1 MLRHGVAKS
10 HRRSEPS
17 ERGQS
22 TLEFTLTLLMVMAFF
37 FFFFQLA
44 ITFAFGNYVH
54 YAVFMAAR
62 TYVAA
67 GVSEKDQR
75 DRAESVISEMLGGTN
90 GDRYRRFGEGVQI
103 DGSNA
108 TLTGF
113 EVGQIG
119 PYRAN
124 RLDGW
129 MQGAR
134 YHFRSKIFP
143 IALALGP
150 PTANSAAENSL
161 TLKAESFLGR
171 EPSFVECDAQMK
183 NATSGKGRLYDN
195 GC

>member
-1 MLRHGVAKS
+1 MQRHGFKKS
-10 HRRSEPS
+10 E
-17 ERGQS
+17 EGQS
-22 TLEFTLTLLMVMAFF
+22 TLEFTLTLLLVMAFF

-67 GVSEKDQR
+67 GVSEKDQH
-75 DRAESVISEMLGGTN
+75 DRADAVITEMLGGSN
-90 GDRYRRFGEGVQI
+90 GDRYRRFGEGVAI

-108 TLTGF
+108 SLIGF
-113 EVGQIG
+113 DVGKIG
-119 PYRAN
+119 PYQPN

-143 IALALGP
+143 IALSLGRTP
-150 PTANSAAENSL
+150 ASIEETSL
-161 TLKAESFLGR
+161 VLKAESFLGR
-171 EPSFVECDAQMK
+171 EPSFVDCDTQMK
-183 NATSGKGRLYDN
+183 NVTTGKGRLYDN